1 MSKPIG
7 RRPFL
12 FQATALSAF
21 AQSDP
26 HGGLRARLAFPQDRP
41 LDMVL
46 DTDAANEIDDPFA
59 IAYALRAPE
68 LNVETIYSGTF
79 TNSRAKTPA
88 EGQEQSLEE
97 IHRTLR
103 KMEYAAP
110 DGFVL
115 GGADRYLDG
124 AEGPLENP
132 AVDDLI
138 RRGMAARER
147 PLWVVSLGCPTN
159 VSAALAR
166 EPRLAERIVVAWIGG
181 APHGADSA
189 RDYNIQQDYEASRLL
204 FDSGVALFEMPGYW
218 VSEQMRTTRAE
229 LTQLLK
235 GRSEIAQYLYELFL
249 GYEAAQNP
257 DGYDAYSKPIWDLAL
272 IGWLINPKWVRSK
285 IAPAPVLTP
294 RMTWALD
301 PTRHPMHVA
310 LRIDRDAI
318 FRDFFRRIA
327 R

>member
-1 MSKPIG
+1 MSKRIG
-7 RRPFL
+7 RRTFL
-12 FQATALSAF
+12 VQATALSAL
-21 AQSDP
+21 AQSSP
-26 HGGLRARLAFPQDRP
+26 RPRLEFPVARP
-41 LDMVL
+41 LDIVL

-68 LNVETIYSGTF
+68 LNVEAIYSGTF
-79 TNSRAKTPA
+79 VNSRAKTPA

-103 KMEYAAP
+103 KLDHAAP
-110 DGFVL
+110 EGFVFR
-115 GGADRYLDG
+115 GADRYLTG
-124 AEGPLENP
+124 ASEPLTNP

-138 RRGMAARER
+138 RRAMAPRES

-166 EPRLAERIVVAWIGG
+166 EPRIAQRIVVAWIGG
-181 APHGADSA
+181 SPHGADSA

-229 LTQLLK
+229 LTQFLK
-235 GRSEIAQYLYELFL
+235 GRSQIAQYLYELFL
-249 GYEAAQNP
+249 GYEAAHNP
-257 DGYDAYSKPIWDLAL
+257 DGYEAYSKPIWDLAL
-272 IGWLINPKWVRSK
+272 IGWLVNPEWVRSK
-285 IAPAPVLTP
+285 ITPAPLLTP
-294 RMTWALD
+294 RMTWARD
-301 PTRHPMHVA
+301 PSRHPMHVA
-310 LRIDRDAI
+310 LHVDRDAV
-318 FRDFFRRIA
+318 FRDFFARIA